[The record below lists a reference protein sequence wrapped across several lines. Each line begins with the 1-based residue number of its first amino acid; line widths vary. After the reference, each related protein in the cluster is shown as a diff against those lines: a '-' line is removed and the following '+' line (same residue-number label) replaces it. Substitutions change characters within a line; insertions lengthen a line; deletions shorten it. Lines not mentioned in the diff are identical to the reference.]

1 METCKVKTINLLR
14 EIKDVCEAEQ
24 IRYFVSGELALCE
37 NRNKE
42 IKDEFNNGTV
52 AVFAGDIKRLAAVL
66 KKRKDRKVED
76 LSNNSKFPGFY
87 VRYMDTSTTLINFS
101 EKAFTY
107 ETNSMG
113 INIEI
118 ICGSSHDT
126 IRGKVLSVLK
136 KAWCQENTAYY
147 IKHRDTR
154 KRTVQYA
161 AGLILKIAKH
171 TQLMKKLFDAWI
183 REGSTESK
191 SYELAVP
198 GGSIIKYSADMFE
211 NTAQTSYIGAEFVTV
226 ENLREFTRTY
236 FNGRT
241 KMRPVTFDI
250 CDLQV
255 PWEQFSKSIRQ
266 NGIPLTKYQI
276 QEQKFLSW
284 RSDNYFP
291 MRSIR
296 RKNYSYMFCS
306 EDRMLM
312 YKEFDGD
319 KKQQVMSLYKR
330 EDYDK
335 LRVYLEEYIETINK
349 YARHKIGFCSDHEI
363 FEAALCVMLHD
374 ALEASKTA
382 DEFRKTSN
390 KICRIVQYVD
400 YRHFDSVENVFWGER
415 EDAEILKAR
424 KAQLLDKMQK
434 KAEEY
439 YEQY

>member
-1 METCKVKTINLLR
+1 
-14 EIKDVCEAEQ
+14 
-24 IRYFVSGELALCE
+24 
-37 NRNKE
+37 
-42 IKDEFNNGTV
+42 
-52 AVFAGDIKRLAAVL
+52 
-66 KKRKDRKVED
+66 
-76 LSNNSKFPGFY
+76 
-87 VRYMDTSTTLINFS
+87 
-101 EKAFTY
+101 
-107 ETNSMG
+107 
-113 INIEI
+113 
-118 ICGSSHDT
+118 
-126 IRGKVLSVLK
+126 
-136 KAWCQENTAYY
+136 
-147 IKHRDTR
+147 
-154 KRTVQYA
+154 
-161 AGLILKIAKH
+161 
-171 TQLMKKLFDAWI
+171 
-183 REGSTESK
+183 
-191 SYELAVP
+191 
-198 GGSIIKYSADMFE
+198 MFE